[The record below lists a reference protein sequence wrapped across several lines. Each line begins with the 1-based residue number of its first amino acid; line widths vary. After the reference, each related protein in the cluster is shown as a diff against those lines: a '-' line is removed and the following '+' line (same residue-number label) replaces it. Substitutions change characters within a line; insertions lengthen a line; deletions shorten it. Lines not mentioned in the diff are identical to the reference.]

1 MSVPQN
7 PQTRYSLPTTTHQ
20 TRKPVFKC
28 LPEIHASRLAVSG
41 SLRPKLGL
49 LLLLVVI
56 LVSLCFLLIP
66 LLSKITLTHS
76 KLPQVHGLPLIHV
89 FEDIYHKS
97 SSTILFSPDLL
108 VSSLAS
114 VNSLASSPSC
124 GMLHKN
130 TSSTRLSGKIYKRG
144 NDINH
149 ATCPGIELFATLG
162 KVEVNRWL
170 KENNVLDKDVI
181 KDIEN
186 ISDDKTVIVIS
197 TNVKLKSNV
206 QIKPIETIGHW
217 MDPSG
222 SLKPLKFTQFQW
234 KGRMATFPT
243 YTVVLLDM
251 FQDNLELYLLLP
263 HLKTGHLLDVSWED
277 FLLSDYGRT
286 NLEIVLP
293 RLSLVSSLSLTP
305 TLRSLGKVPED
316 STVFQHNTLELLPL
330 ASRSGFGYNR
340 TRRELE
346 QNSINVKRLVFD
358 HNFML
363 MVKEVGMETP
373 LMVGRVTF
381 PR

>member
-1 MSVPQN
+1 
-7 PQTRYSLPTTTHQ
+7 
-20 TRKPVFKC
+20 
-28 LPEIHASRLAVSG
+28 VSG

-66 LLSKITLTHS
+66 LLSKVTLTHS
-76 KLPQVHGLPLIHV
+76 KLPQIHGLPLIHV

-108 VSSLAS
+108 VSSLALVS
-114 VNSLASSPSC
+114 SFASSPLC
-124 GMLHKN
+124 GVSHKN
-130 TSSTRLSGKIYKRG
+130 TSSTRLSGKMYKGR
-144 NDINH
+144 NNKNLV
-149 ATCPGIELFATLG
+149 TCPGIDLLANFG
-162 KVEVNRWL
+162 KFEVNRWF
-170 KENNVLDKDVI
+170 KENNVLDKDII
-181 KDIEN
+181 KDIGN
-186 ISDDKTVIVIS
+186 VSDDKTVIVIS
-197 TNVKLKSNV
+197 TNVKLHPNV
-206 QIKPIETIGHW
+206 QTKPIESIGHW

-222 SLKPLKFTQFQW
+222 SLKSVKFTQFEW
-234 KGRMATFPT
+234 KGKMATFPT

-263 HLKTGHLLDVSWED
+263 HSKTGHLLDVSWSD

-286 NLEIVLP
+286 SLEILLP

-305 TLRSLGKVPED
+305 TLSSLGKVPED
-316 STVFQHNTLELLPL
+316 GIVFQHNTLEIIPM
-330 ASRSGFGYNR
+330 APRSGFGFNR
-340 TRRELE
+340 TRREFE

-363 MVKEVGMETP
+363 MVKEVGMEFP

-381 PR
+381 PG